1 MKNILSR
8 YALVIALL
16 CFCQTAVAQQIY
28 SFTLMDAKEDAAI
41 ARLADGD
48 SIHIPDL
55 NTNELSI
62 RANTGGSFGSILF
75 RLDGAIVKADNSAP
89 YTVYGTKGDNYTPW
103 IPEAK
108 TYTITAT
115 VHSLPQGQGQL
126 LSTFSNKVTFTDV
139 LEPAGPD
146 TYALVLINA
155 DTDEDIA
162 EITEG
167 SVFNLE
173 EIGTSNLNIRAECDS
188 LTESVVFDYQGVENY
203 HTENLIEYAIGANDD
218 DDYRP
223 WTPDL
228 GANSLIVTAY
238 TMDNGQGDAGNSLSV
253 NFEIIEKLPEPAP
266 VETPSFVLRINSGGE
281 AVTVN
286 DSIQFVADTLFT
298 GNGKPFSNLKI
309 EDILETTN
317 DSIYKT
323 ERTAN
328 GRLQSFGY
336 DIPLPD
342 GDYEIKLHFAE
353 IYWGAT
359 GGGPFEEGKRVF
371 NASIEGE
378 EVFSEFDMNA
388 EFDPMTAIIRTFSV
402 TVVDSVLNIELGAT
416 VDQPKISAIE
426 IFGHSEEVIEPIVD
440 CAWEELANSS
450 LRQGET
456 QGVNVNDK
464 LYVLGGVLLDSTIT
478 SSTEIYDPESDTWS
492 STTPMPITV
501 TNAAA
506 VGVEEEI
513 WVIAGVETDSLKT
526 RSNNVQIYNTITNT
540 WSIGPDL
547 PIAQSS
553 GAAVYN
559 DGAIHFL
566 GGQVVDSTTDIG
578 EHYVLN
584 INDSLPSWEPAA
596 QLTDPR
602 INIGAVAM
610 NGKIYAIGG
619 QQTQD
624 SLIQDLTFLDE
635 YDLLTDT
642 WARKADLPAP
652 RSNFGASV
660 TTHNNK
666 IIIVGGKI
674 KDSLLGDII
683 EYDFESDSWTTLCQ
697 LPITPAAP
705 IAEVFGDRIIVANG
719 SDSETCCAIS
729 NTIALALET
738 EIVIPEEPE
747 ETEISV
753 LVYHETGGYR
763 HGSIDAG
770 IAMITESGGDLGW
783 KVQASQT
790 SDIFASDSLATYD
803 VVIWMNTTGE
813 DILTDTERSAFET
826 YIQNGGGF
834 VGVHSATDTYRNG
847 SWPWYNELV
856 GGIVQVNPYHTA
868 NNTTAIIDV
877 VGEHVAVEHLGAEWA
892 KSDEYYY
899 WERNGGYLYDG
910 NIDLLRVK
918 ATGANSYDAA
928 RPVTWYKEYDGGRS
942 FYTALGHN
950 AADYEGDENF
960 KTMLQQ
966 AIVWAADK
974 GELVEETPEEEPEVE
989 ETEESVIVL
998 YPNPVI
1004 DQLFIAA
1011 ELLEVAEIAE
1021 ISIFGLDGLLMKQKQ
1036 INFEDNQID
1045 LSDLNSGYYIAYLT
1059 IDAVTERH
1067 LIYKE

>member
-8 YALVIALL
+8 YALVIGLL
-16 CFCQTAVAQQIY
+16 CFCQTTIAQQIY
-28 SFTLMDAKEDAAI
+28 SFTLIDAQEDKAI
-41 ARLADGD
+41 ALITDGD

-55 NTNELSI
+55 STNELSI
-62 RANTGGSFGSILF
+62 RANSGGSFGSILF
-75 RLDGAIVKADNSAP
+75 RLDGDVVKAENSAP
-89 YTVYGTKGDNYTPW
+89 YALYGADGGDYNSWTP
-103 IPEAK
+103 EFK
-108 TYTITAT
+108 TYNITAT
-115 VHSLPQGQGQL
+115 IHSLPQGQGQL
-126 LSTFSNKVTFTDV
+126 LYTYTITVTFTSIT
-139 LEPAGPD
+139 EPTGPD

-155 DTDEDIA
+155 DTDEDIE

-167 SVFNLE
+167 SIFNLE
-173 EIGTSNLNIRAECDS
+173 EIGTSNLNIRAESDS
-188 LTESVVFDYQGVENY
+188 LTQSVVFDYQGVENY

-228 GANSLIVTAY
+228 GANSLTVTAY
-238 TMDNGQGDAGNSLSV
+238 AMDNGQGDAGNSLSV
-253 NFEIIEKLPEPAP
+253 NFEIIEKLSKPEPVDRP
-266 VETPSFVLRINSGGE
+266 LFVLRINSGGE
-281 AVTVN
+281 AVAVN

-309 EDILETTN
+309 EDVLETTN

-336 DIPLPD
+336 DIPVPD
-342 GDYEIKLHFAE
+342 GDYEIRLHFAE

-359 GGGPFEEGKRVF
+359 GGGPYEEGKRLF

-388 EFDPMTAIIRTFSV
+388 EFDPMTAIIKTFLV
-402 TVVDSVLNIELGAT
+402 TVVDSLLNIELGAT

-426 IFGHSEEVIEPIVD
+426 IFGHSEEIIEPIID
-440 CAWEELANSS
+440 CSWEELANSS

-464 LYVLGGVLLDSTIT
+464 LYVLGSVLLDSTI
-478 SSTEIYDPESDTWS
+478 SVSTEIYDLESDSWS
-492 STTPMPITV
+492 STFPMPITV

-513 WVIAGVETDSLKT
+513 WVIAGVKTDSLKT
-526 RSNNVQIYNTITNT
+526 LSNTVQIYNTITNT
-540 WSIGPDL
+540 WSTGPEL

-553 GAAVYN
+553 GAAAYS
-559 DGAIHFL
+559 DGTIHFL
-566 GGQVVDSTTDIG
+566 GGQVLDSITDIG

-584 INDSLPSWEPAA
+584 INDSIPSWESAA
-596 QLTDPR
+596 QLPEPR
-602 INIGAVAM
+602 INIGVVAM
-610 NGKIYAIGG
+610 NGKIYAMGG
-619 QQTQD
+619 QKTQD
-624 SLIQDLTFLDE
+624 SLMQDLAFLDE
-635 YDLLTDT
+635 YDLLTDS

-652 RSNFGASV
+652 RSHFGASV
-660 TTHNNK
+660 ATHNNK
-666 IIIVGGKI
+666 IIIVGGKTN
-674 KDSLLGDII
+674 DSLLIDII
-683 EYDFESDSWTTLCQ
+683 EYDIETDNWATLCQ
-697 LPITPAAP
+697 LPITLAAP

-729 NTIALALET
+729 NTLALTLES
-738 EIVIPEEPE
+738 EIVISEEPE

-753 LVYHETGGYR
+753 LVYHETGGFR

-770 IAMITESGGDLGW
+770 IAMVSQYGEDLGW
-783 KVQASQT
+783 KVAASQT

-813 DILTDTERSAFET
+813 DILTDTERSAFEA

-847 SWPWYNELV
+847 SWPWYNDLV

-868 NNTTAIIDV
+868 NNTPAIIDV
-877 VGEHVAVEHLGAEWA
+877 VGEHAAVSHLGAEWA
-892 KSDEYYY
+892 KADEYYY

-910 NIDLLRVK
+910 NIDLLEVQ

-950 AADYEGDENF
+950 ASDYESDENF
-960 KTMLQQ
+960 RSMLQQ

-974 GELVEETPEEEPEVE
+974 GELQEETPDEETNIEP
-989 ETEESVIVL
+989 TEESVIVL
-998 YPNPVI
+998 YPIPVI

-1011 ELLEVAEIAE
+1011 ELLEEAENAE
-1021 ISIFGLDGLLMKQKQ
+1021 ISIFGLDGLLMKQKI
-1036 INFEDNQID
+1036 INREDNQID
-1045 LSDLNSGYYIAYLT
+1045 MSDLNTGYYIAYLT
-1059 IDAVTERH
+1059 IDTFTERH